1 MAVPTGCDTIDRML
15 DGGLPER
22 RTTLVTGGPGLG
34 KSTLGMQFLQSGLDQ
49 GESCVYISTEQTKEE
64 IQSSFANFEF
74 EIDHPNLTV
83 TSVHAR
89 QGQIIETGEER
100 MTLQTIEG
108 DTLIGNG
115 HSAPFETEYIAE
127 YLERFGPCDRLVFDS
142 ISGLAV
148 MTNDPYRM
156 KRSVLDLI
164 RLFTDDFEATTLLT
178 AEGYGPERER
188 EDSQITDVLEFAAH
202 GVIQLWRE
210 RVRGKQRRF
219 IKILKMR
226 GVDHDTREYEL
237 DITSEGVDLSPE
249 NWTHQI
255 DVDKGEVTSTSIAG
269 LDELCGGGLVK
280 GDPVLLEHDGRAPV
294 DALVVSMAK
303 GALDSDMSVWINP
316 SPVLTPG
323 RFTALLPD
331 ETLTAEMLLDQ
342 NRLFVLDVF
351 NAWGD
356 YADHPNVY
364 RAKSTGWLVNLVKRS
379 KRLGLHFAKNV
390 IRNIDDR
397 IKQGNGD
404 RTQPV
409 FAPMYTEAFLHMFSD
424 AMQIRSLYYWAL
436 EEVMIDEDT
445 AFYIHNPAT
454 MDPKLA
460 EFFAYD
466 ASQTLETWKA
476 DSGIQYLL
484 LDKSPI
490 GSPGQLSVVEY
501 TDEPPYVQVMRPM
514 GR

>member
-34 KSTLGMQFLQSGLDQ
+34 KSTLGMQFLQAGLVL

-64 IQSSFANFEF
+64 IQSSFANFAF

-83 TSVHAR
+83 ASVHAR
-89 QGQIIETGEER
+89 QGQIIETGEEQ

-108 DTLIGNG
+108 DPLIGNG
-115 HSAPFETEYIAE
+115 HSAPFETDYIAE

-148 MTNDPYRM
+148 MTDDPYRM
-156 KRSVLDLI
+156 KRGVLDLI
-164 RLFTDDFEATTLLT
+164 RLFTDEFEATALLT
-178 AEGYGPERER
+178 AEAYGSDREG
-188 EDSQITDVLEFAAH
+188 EHAELTDVMEFAAH
-202 GVIQLWRE
+202 GVINLWRN
-210 RVRGKQRRF
+210 RVRGRQRRF
-219 IKILKMR
+219 LKILKMR
-226 GVDHDTREYEL
+226 GVDHDTREYEIG
-237 DITSEGVDLSPE
+237 ITADGLQLSPE

-255 DVDKGEVTSTSIAG
+255 DVDRSEVTSTSISG

-303 GALDSDMSVWINP
+303 GALDNDMSVWINP
-316 SPVLTPG
+316 SPVLTPA
-323 RFTALLPD
+323 RFDSLLPD

-356 YADHPNVY
+356 YEDHPNVY
-364 RAKSTGWLVNLVKRS
+364 HAKSTGWLVNLVKRS

-390 IRNIDDR
+390 IRDIDGR
-397 IKQGNGD
+397 IKQGSGE

-436 EEVMIDEDT
+436 EEVMIEEDT

-454 MDPKLA
+454 MDAKLA

-466 ASQTLETWKA
+466 ASQTFETWKD

-490 GSPGQLSVVEY
+490 GSPGQLAVVEY
-501 TDEPPYVQVMRPM
+501 TDKPPYVKIMQPM